1 MNNQN
6 NDNKYVVDGHG
17 DARDAHPVPDQ
28 EPKFDLELSE
38 AEEIELKKKLEEL
51 RKRDPFIYR

>member
-6 NDNKYVVDGHG
+6 EDKKHVVDGHG
-17 DARDAHPVPDQ
+17 DAHPVSESD
-28 EPKFDLELSE
+28 DINLELTE